1 MTKVISIAAVSGG
14 GKTTLTKRLLQSLPN
29 AVALYFDE
37 IEFQKA
43 PEDLTKWVDEGSDLK
58 EWGMEP
64 LLKEIEKIINQA
76 EAPSFLILD
85 YPFSYLQ
92 IDMAAYIHHSIYLDT
107 PLDIAMARR
116 ILRDQ
121 KTRKTVSIMNELQH
135 YLTDSRR
142 AYVHMERT
150 VKPDADLILDGT
162 KNPEVLVE
170 TILNYIKK
178 AGFN

>member
-14 GKTTLTKRLLQSLPN
+14 GKTTLTKQLLQALPD

-43 PEDLTKWVDEGSDLK
+43 PEDLTKLVDDGGDLR

-64 LLKEIEKIINQA
+64 LLNEIEKIINQA
-76 EAPSFLILD
+76 DAPSYLILD

-92 IDMAAYIHHSIYLDT
+92 SDVAAYIHHSVYLDT

-116 ILRDQ
+116 VLRDQ
-121 KTRKTVSIMNELQH
+121 NTRDMLSIMNELKL

-142 AYVHMERT
+142 AYLHMKST
-150 VKPDADLILDGT
+150 IKPDADLILDGT
-162 KNPEVLVE
+162 RDPGMLVTNVLSHV
-170 TILNYIKK
+170 K
-178 AGFN
+178 